1 LIKSL
6 ARDETVAAYHA
17 ADIFLFPSNIECSP
31 LVLFECLASK
41 TPFLTSDAG
50 NAVEIIRWS
59 GAGRLLPTF
68 QDEHGYARADVNSS
82 AKALEDMVADSA
94 ARKSMAAAGF
104 SAWRKRFTWDKISLE
119 YESLYKRML
128 NARSPGAA
136 LS

>member
-1 LIKSL
+1 MRSALFNLSPARMLDGKRILIKSL

-50 NAVEIIRWS
+50 NAAEIIRWS

-68 QDEHGYARADVNSS
+68 QDEHGYARADIDSS

-94 ARKSMAAAGF
+94 DA
-104 SAWRKRFTWDKISLE
+104 
-119 YESLYKRML
+119 
-128 NARSPGAA
+128 
-136 LS
+136 